1 MEVERRLRPEIEN
14 VEELEGVKIIKPKVI
29 VSNLFNISFKHS
41 ELLRFLAQSTTT
53 PNLEEVGNEK
63 VVSQRQVFPDS
74 RGYFSETYNAVEWK
88 EQLGFEEKFLQVSF
102 DTDEGLLEK
111 ETKKCSGVERAAG
124 VRGEVPPVS
133 ILQDNT
139 SFSHHG
145 VTRGMHAQPGMGKL
159 VSVSVGRIYDVIVD
173 VRPGS
178 RTFGKWKGFY
188 LDAANKHALWVP
200 DGFLH
205 GFQVISEQGAYVSY
219 KCSGV
224 YDSSTEYGI
233 DPFDADLSI
242 EWPICDP
249 AKCISKKTYVLNDD
263 AFKTDDDSVVFEKT
277 SGTTPKL
284 ISTSP
289 LSPLMWRYIFTR
301 SPAHPVDCEDG
312 EQAVIRRT
320 HTRASTTS
328 SAGYGSQTSND
339 SIPRLGASSVCGESS
354 QIEVFSSKVR
364 GVESS
369 PIPEVRTKSYWGTP
383 TDSPVAG
390 RYTLPAVT
398 ESSPIGEAPGIWG
411 KPMFIPAADHE
422 TSLES
427 STVKR
432 VEYVTLH
439 AGKTPANM
447 HNMEYTSST
456 LPPKTPYRFDV
467 NRLEVRGR
475 KIPSAPKDEV
485 DSPVGWPDARDPHFH
500 DELTPTVSYD
510 VGTPATLPPKTPY
523 RGEALRHEM
532 RTRISMPAME
542 FLEEDEEECSSS
554 RSDSSAVVGASI
566 WGEPDYS
573 PASSTELDTS
583 HTRHSC
589 TPYRPTFA
597 RHESR
602 KISLRRM
609 PSAPI
614 SGRVQQMVQ
623 FFENDSMRV
632 EVPRRLDQAPPEFM
646 RSCPQMDITPSPP
659 RPVHGHTHSD
669 RVRGVTS
676 ASGKRSAAYGATC
689 TIVPQPH
696 DDQWDKVL

>member
-1 MEVERRLRPEIEN
+1 DRAPKHGKGLNKQPFLYPTPTSTMVLGFFRRL
-14 VEELEGVKIIKPKVI
+14 
-29 VSNLFNISFKHS
+29 FK
-41 ELLRFLAQSTTT
+41 
-53 PNLEEVGNEK
+53 
-63 VVSQRQVFPDS
+63 
-74 RGYFSETYNAVEWK
+74 
-88 EQLGFEEKFLQVSF
+88 
-102 DTDEGLLEK
+102 
-111 ETKKCSGVERAAG
+111 
-124 VRGEVPPVS
+124 
-133 ILQDNT
+133 
-139 SFSHHG
+139 
-145 VTRGMHAQPGMGKL
+145 
-159 VSVSVGRIYDVIVD
+159 
-173 VRPGS
+173 
-178 RTFGKWKGFY
+178 
-188 LDAANKHALWVP
+188 
-200 DGFLH
+200 
-205 GFQVISEQGAYVSY
+205 
-219 KCSGV
+219 
-224 YDSSTEYGI
+224 
-233 DPFDADLSI
+233 
-242 EWPICDP
+242 
-249 AKCISKKTYVLNDD
+249 SKKTYVLNDD

-354 QIEVFSSKVR
+354 QIEVFSSK
-364 GVESS
+364 ESS

-676 ASGKRSAAYGATC
+676 ASERCIRCHVHNRTPTSRRSMG
-689 TIVPQPH
+689 
-696 DDQWDKVL
+696 